1 MPEDAEPAP
10 AIINKKIEASI
21 DNICLKLRLDEN
33 VKKYCIELSQYLQP
47 IQGGKG
53 QHEIP
58 DALANAV
65 ACALVSL
72 AHEELWRK
80 NRIPKHLPDKI
91 IGGLY
96 GLRSAAVVYN
106 KRLINSEI
114 MKNKKAHQEEGKHV
128 KRTLR

>member
-1 MPEDAEPAP
+1 MPEDADSARPML
-10 AIINKKIEASI
+10 NKKIEASI
-21 DNICLKLRLDEN
+21 DNICSKLRLDEN
-33 VKKYCIELSQYLQP
+33 VKKHCINLSQYLQP

-53 QHEIP
+53 QYEIP

-80 NRIPKHLPDKI
+80 NMIPKHLPDKI

-106 KRLINSEI
+106 KRLVSSEI
-114 MKNKKAHQEEGKHV
+114 TKNKAKMHQDGKHV
-128 KRTLR
+128 KTTLR

>member
-1 MPEDAEPAP
+1 MPEDAEPARP
-10 AIINKKIEASI
+10 ILNKKIEASI
-21 DNICLKLRLDEN
+21 DNICLKLKLDEN

-72 AHEELWRK
+72 AHEELWRN

-106 KRLINSEI
+106 KRLISSEI
-114 MKNKKAHQEEGKHV
+114 MKNKAKMHQED
-128 KRTLR
+128 KRTKSTLR